1 MSREETKSMLSE
13 DNDLCRSTEYERVI
27 YVVENAEPLG
37 YFLLVWVRYPSYIDL
52 IVPLSTIIFKLQ
64 SVISM

>member
-1 MSREETKSMLSE
+1 MSREETKSILSE

-27 YVVENAEPLG
+27 YVLENAEPLG
-37 YFLLVWVRYPSYIDL
+37 YLVWVRYPYYIDL